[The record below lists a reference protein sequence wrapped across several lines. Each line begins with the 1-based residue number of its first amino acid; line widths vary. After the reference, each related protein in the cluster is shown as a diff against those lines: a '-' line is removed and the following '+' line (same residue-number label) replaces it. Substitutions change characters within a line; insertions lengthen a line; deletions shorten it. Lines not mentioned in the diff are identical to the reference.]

1 MPSTTLGGKWEGIPK
16 TKVLGGEQY
25 HVYAKEG
32 TRSHHPIAYDGKR
45 NAERAADKLRAND
58 WNVRVFE
65 IPSWAGRYV
74 LYIRR
79 P

>member
-1 MPSTTLGGKWEGIPK
+1 MSSTTLGGKWEGVPR
-16 TKVLGGEQY
+16 TKVLGGESY
-25 HVYAKEG
+25 HIYAKERG
-32 TRSHHPIAYDGKR
+32 PIAYNGKR
-45 NAERAADKLRAND
+45 NADRAADKLRGDD

-65 IPSWAGRYV
+65 IPSWNGRYV